1 MAEESAQEK
10 TEEPT
15 AKRLEKA
22 REDGQVARSQ
32 ELGVATMMIGSA
44 VFMYMFGA
52 FLMGALVDA
61 FATSFVFDRRMVFS
75 ADLLPAAFGDRA
87 LISMLILLP
96 FFALTAVIAA
106 GSGGIIGGFIFSLKS
121 LVPKASKLNPLTGLK
136 RMFGM
141 QALVGLTKALL
152 KFLLVG
158 GVLYLVVSQRFDSI
172 IYLGMMDLKPALAE
186 AGALIAF
193 GTVLVT
199 LTLLI
204 PAAIDVPY
212 QIFEFNKKMKMTKQ
226 EIKDEMKDTEGRP
239 EVKAQIRKKQRE
251 MAMGSMIQAVA
262 DADVVIVNPEHFAV
276 ALTYD
281 PGSDEA
287 PVVVAKGADFLAQT
301 IRDKAKESGVPLFAS
316 PSLARAIY
324 FTTEIKQS
332 VPEALYYAV
341 AQVIAY
347 VFGLNS
353 LNRGATGTKKPSP
366 EVPREMRFDGN
377 GRLEEQSR

>member
-44 VFMYMFGA
+44 AFMFLFGA
-52 FLMGALVDA
+52 FFMTALVDA
-61 FATSFVFDRRMVFS
+61 FAAGFVFDRKTVFN
-75 ADLLPAAFGDRA
+75 ADMLPAQFGDRA
-87 LISMLILLP
+87 LISMLIIMP
-96 FFALTAVIAA
+96 FFGLTAVIAA
-106 GSGGIIGGFIFSLKS
+106 GSGGIIGGYIFSLKA
-121 LVPKASKLNPLTGLK
+121 LVPKASKLNPLSGFK

-158 GVLYLVVSQRFDSI
+158 GVLYLVVSERFDNI
-172 IYLGMMDLKPALAE
+172 IYLGMMDIKPALAD

-276 ALTYD
+276 CLTYD

-287 PVVVAKGADFLAQT
+287 PVVVAKGVDFMAQT
-301 IRDKAKESGVPLFAS
+301 IRDKAKECGVPLFSS

-332 VPEALYYAV
+332 VPESLYYAV

-353 LNRGATGTKKPSP
+353 INRGGAKAKKPSP
-366 EVPREMRFDGN
+366 EVPKEMRFDQDGKK
-377 GRLEEQSR
+377 EE